1 YDSLKISHE
10 IYPGDKD
17 FEVERQKDI
26 YNYVKNKYNSIEIE
40 INDYHQLS
48 PIKSVAM
55 LILMGDE
62 ENLESRCSKC
72 PRKCF

>member
-1 YDSLKISHE
+1 
-10 IYPGDKD
+10 
-17 FEVERQKDI
+17 
-26 YNYVKNKYNSIEIE
+26 KNKYNSIEIE

-72 PRKCF
+72 PRNALDSFKSKICLVYDNCNNFLVILC